1 MTILAVTLNTALDL
15 TYQVPQLTPGE
26 MHRVAAPQVRAG
38 GKGVNVARVLHA
50 LGEAVCVTGFA
61 GGATGDA
68 LRAALRADG
77 IAEDLVP
84 IADATRHT
92 VTVVDTELGEATLLN
107 EAGPHV
113 QEAEWEAFVD
123 RYRALAARSR
133 LVVLAGSLPQ
143 GLPDDAYAV
152 LIRAARDPMVI
163 LDAEGPA
170 LLEGAKAGPDLV
182 KPNAAELATTT
193 GYPGVVRG
201 ARVLRDLGARAVV
214 VSQGAQGMTAF
225 TSDGS
230 WQARPPG
237 RLTGNPTGAGDA
249 AVAALARGMTR
260 GTPWPECLAD
270 AVALSAA
277 AVCAPLAGD
286 VDLAVHGRLRPG
298 IVAQTL

>member
-1 MTILAVTLNTALDL
+1 MTILTVTLNAALDL
-15 TYQVPQLTPGE
+15 TYQVPRLNPGQ

-61 GGATGDA
+61 GGAPGDA

-84 IADATRHT
+84 IAAATRHT
-92 VTVVDTELGEATLLN
+92 VTVVDSELGEATLLN

-123 RYRALAARSR
+123 HYRALAARAR
-133 LVVLAGSLPQ
+133 VVVLAGSLPR
-143 GLPDDAYAV
+143 GLPEDAYAV
-152 LIRAARDPMVI
+152 LIRAAGDALVI

-182 KPNAAELATTT
+182 KPNAAEL
-193 GYPGVVRG
+193 
-201 ARVLRDLGARAVV
+201 RDLGARAVV
-214 VSQGAQGMTAF
+214 VSQGAEGMTAF
-225 TSDGS
+225 TADGS

-260 GTPWPECLAD
+260 GAPWPECVAD

-286 VDLAVHGRLRPG
+286 VDLAVHARLRPG
-298 IVAQTL
+298 IVAQSL